1 MTRNSDAG
9 TPCPAALWARGGP
22 KPTCISCQ
30 QAELLKGRQTLGSA
44 TGQAATPAAV
54 QRGQLP
60 LPPPVLGLPVLGSTH
75 RMTHCHIAC
84 PKCMLAI
91 DAIAL

>member
-30 QAELLKGRQTLGSA
+30 QAELLKGRQTLGDWPGSDAGSCPAGAVASA
-44 TGQAATPAAV
+44 TSSAGTSSA
-54 QRGQLP
+54 
-60 LPPPVLGLPVLGSTH
+60 GLNTSNDTLS
-75 RMTHCHIAC
+75 HCMPEMHAC
-84 PKCMLAI
+84 N
-91 DAIAL
+91 